1 MSTYEILVSH
11 GGFAQGLGDTLKMFV
26 GERDD
31 ILCIG
36 LKNGEDVASFGKRF
50 NELIQCINEEDEII
64 VLGDLI
70 GGSPLTTAVNCLAER
85 GLLGKTVVLGGMNLA
100 MALTTALS
108 KDSGVEDAKGNIL
121 HEAGEA
127 IREFV
132 VKDNEEDDI

>member
-11 GGFAQGLGDTLKMFV
+11 GGFAEGLGDTLKMFV

-36 LKNGEDVASFGKRF
+36 LKNGEDVASFGERF
-50 NELIQCINEEDEII
+50 KKLTQSIHEDDEII

-70 GGSPLTTAVNCLAER
+70 GGSPLTTAVNCLVEK
-85 GLLGKTVVLGGMNLA
+85 GLLEKTVVLGGMNLA

-108 KDSGVEDAKGNIL
+108 KDNGVENAKGNIL

>member
-50 NELIQCINEEDEII
+50 NELIQCIKGEDEIV

-70 GGSPLTTAVNCLAER
+70 GGPPLTTAVNCLAER
-85 GLLGKTVVLGGMNLA
+85 GLLGKTVVLGVMNLA

-132 VKDNEEDDI
+132 VKDNDEDDI

>member
-50 NELIQCINEEDEII
+50 NELIQCIKGEDEIV

-70 GGSPLTTAVNCLAER
+70 GGSPLTKAVNCLAER

-132 VKDNEEDDI
+132 VKDNDEDDI